1 MRQYTTPLFTPLFR
15 RALMLIA
22 GFALAGC
29 QGMNTTPAP
38 AIDTDTSTGTSAEPT
53 LYQQLGGRAGLAQIV
68 EDLLYL
74 IVDDERIN
82 HQFKGVNV
90 AQFHSHLT
98 DQLCQLSG
106 GPCTYSG
113 RSMRKVHADMAITE
127 TQFNALA
134 ENLILAMEQNEV
146 GTGAQNRL
154 LKRLIPMHP
163 DIRNL

>member
-1 MRQYTTPLFTPLFR
+1 MRHHTTPRITALAR
-15 RALMLIA
+15 RVLMLLA
-22 GFALAGC
+22 GLALAGC
-29 QGMNTTPAP
+29 QALSTPPATEPNSNT
-38 AIDTDTSTGTSAEPT
+38 EPT
-53 LYQQLGGRAGLAQIV
+53 LYQQLGERAGLAQIV

-82 HQFKGVNV
+82 HQFKGINV
-90 AQFHSHLT
+90 AQFHRHLT

-113 RSMRKVHADMAITE
+113 RSMRKAHADMAITE

-134 ENLILAMEQNEV
+134 ENLILAMEQNGI

>member
-1 MRQYTTPLFTPLFR
+1 MCHHTTPRFTGLAR
-15 RALMLIA
+15 RVLMLLA

-29 QGMNTTPAP
+29 QALTTAPDSETNSNT
-38 AIDTDTSTGTSAEPT
+38 EPT
-53 LYQQLGGRAGLAQIV
+53 LYQQLGERAGLAQIV

-90 AQFHSHLT
+90 AEFHRHLT

-113 RSMRKVHADMAITE
+113 RSMRKAHADMAITE

-134 ENLILAMEQNEV
+134 ENLILAMEQNGI

>member
-1 MRQYTTPLFTPLFR
+1 MSLRLASLPTTCLS
-15 RALMLIA
+15 RALIFIA
-22 GFALAGC
+22 GLALAGC
-29 QGMNTTPAP
+29 QPLTTNPTPTIEASTNT
-38 AIDTDTSTGTSAEPT
+38 EPT
-53 LYQQLGGRAGLAQIV
+53 LYQQLGERAGLAEIV

-74 IVDDERIN
+74 IVDDDRIN

-90 AQFHSHLT
+90 AQFHRHLT

-113 RSMRKVHADMAITE
+113 RSMRKAHADMAITE

-134 ENLILAMEQNEV
+134 ENLILAMEQN
-146 GTGAQNRL
+146 GISTGAQNRL